1 MGSRARSA
9 TGAAV
14 ALAAL
19 LVALAAL
26 PAHPGPAVEQEAV
39 WRTLRA
45 LAVASAWWGAALGA
59 GRALALRLVPALAA
73 TPLLWL
79 HSVALGLL
87 LWGGGGLVLAATGQ
101 LQTVPMLV
109 LGGLL
114 ATGWLAGPR
123 PHLPRVSAATAS
135 LAGLALAF
143 GALQAMAP
151 AVGTDELY
159 QHLALP
165 QRMLRAGGLVGGVL
179 HPDGSRPMLLHLP
192 LAMLLDTGGSHALR
206 LALAILG
213 AGLVA
218 ATGAVAEEQ
227 RAGAGTLAM
236 LVLVGSWS
244 FLQELGI
251 AANNLPTAIFVL
263 AATHAA
269 LRGWPALL
277 ALHAGGAL
285 GVKYTAAGG
294 LVGAGLAARM
304 PWRHRIAAG
313 AGAALLVAPW
323 LLRNSLEGLHP
334 LFPYAGWEALAE
346 GTDVHTLRFFYLE
359 KYGAGRSALDFL
371 LLPWNAVMTAD
382 PGSFRFLGRVTPAL
396 LPLGLAGLV
405 GAAVERRLR
414 PPVLAAAV
422 GCVAWATGPHWL
434 RHLLPVLPV
443 VAVAGAASV
452 FALAEHSRL
461 LPGAIGLALLAGVPG
476 NHFPALERAADRL
489 PAATGHEDPDTF
501 GARHQ
506 VSWDA
511 ARWAREHL
519 PRDARVAVFFD
530 WSTALLERDTVL
542 GSVEDHVPT
551 RFWVLTRGQR
561 SLAALRAEG
570 VTHVLVGRAGFL
582 RRQYPFI
589 DERAFRDQLLGPLE
603 IFDDLLLM
611 EATLIHE
618 SRGTRIYRLAG
629 AGSSPDSP

>member
-1 MGSRARSA
+1 MGSRTS
-9 TGAAV
+9 TGAAVAV

-19 LVALAAL
+19 VVAGAVVFT
-26 PAHPGPAVEQEAV
+26 HPGPAVRPEAL
-39 WRTLRA
+39 WRALRA
-45 LAVASAWWGAALGA
+45 FAVAAAWWGAALGA

-79 HSVALGLL
+79 HSAALGLL
-87 LWGGGGLVLAATGQ
+87 LWGGGGLALAVAGQ
-101 LQTVPMLV
+101 LHTVPVLV

-114 ATGWLAGPR
+114 ATGWLVAPR
-123 PHLPRVSAATAS
+123 PVLPRPSPTTAA

-143 GALQAMAP
+143 GALQALAP

-206 LALAILG
+206 LALALLG
-213 AGLVA
+213 GGLVA
-218 ATGAVAEEQ
+218 ATGVVAEEQ
-227 RAGAGTLAM
+227 RAGAGPLAM
-236 LVLVGSWS
+236 VVLVGSWS

-251 AANNLPTAIFVL
+251 AANNLPTALFVL

-269 LRGWPALL
+269 LRGWPVLL

-304 PWRHRIAAG
+304 PWRHRFAAG
-313 AGAALLVAPW
+313 AGAAVLVAPW
-323 LLRNSLEGLHP
+323 LLRNALEGLHP

-359 KYGAGRSALDFL
+359 KYGAGRGALDFL
-371 LLPWNAVMTAD
+371 MLPWNAVMTAD

-405 GAAVERRLR
+405 GALVDRRLR
-414 PPVLAAAV
+414 APVIAAAV
-422 GCVAWATGPHWL
+422 GCVAWASGPHWL

-443 VAVAGAASV
+443 VAAAGAAAVHS
-452 FALAEHSRL
+452 LAQGRRL
-461 LPGAIGLALLAGVPG
+461 LPGAVGLSLLAGVPG
-476 NHFPALERAADRL
+476 NLFPAVERAADRL
-489 PAATGHEDPDTF
+489 PVATGHEDPDTF

-506 VSWDA
+506 VSWEA

-519 PRDARVAVFFD
+519 PEDARVAVFFD
-530 WSTALLERDTVL
+530 WSTALLERDTVM

-551 RFWVLTRGQR
+551 RFWVLTRGER
-561 SLAALRAEG
+561 ALAALQAEG

-603 IFDDLLLM
+603 TFDDLLLM
-611 EATLIHE
+611 QATLIHE
-618 SRGTRIYRLAG
+618 ARGTRIYRLPES
-629 AGSSPDSP
+629 GSSNDSP